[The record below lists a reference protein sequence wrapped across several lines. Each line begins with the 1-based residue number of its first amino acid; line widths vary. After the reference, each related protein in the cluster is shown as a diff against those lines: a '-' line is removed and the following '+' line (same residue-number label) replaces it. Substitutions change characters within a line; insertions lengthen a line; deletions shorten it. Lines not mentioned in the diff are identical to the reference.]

1 LRDGFYRLG
10 RYGLSNVDR
19 LEVIRGPNAAI
30 YGRSSP
36 GGMINMISL
45 QPKKASSENITI
57 SKGSYN
63 QSKNQFK
70 MTGSIDKASKNYY
83 VLSLAQTDRHFP
95 AQFGAVHNQ
104 EYYAAIAHEF
114 SNSSRI
120 QFSAEFFLQKQQ
132 APQGAVP
139 LIYAARTATPDNT
152 ATTQALGYDLGLASI
167 NPYGPN
173 SELNRGSSTFTGI
186 YEKQFNQI
194 WSLRAGAYYFRAR
207 RWDYNS
213 NTSWGAITIP
223 VTGAVTTTRG
233 ALPSRGE
240 IQEDGGGYQQDLKAH
255 YWLANHTIEANTLF
269 TIDYNDYYRWDPT
282 WEYGPSTDPAIVAW
296 TAAGSGRV
304 VTLTSPDG
312 NPLNLVPNAPINYF
326 PNWYNTN
333 ELSLFSGAGN
343 SITGGAS
350 LNGGT
355 LTRRRT

>member
-1 LRDGFYRLG
+1 MIKRILILALLALTAKQGIYAQAAAPSSDQVVKLADFTVSEKSSNSYIASETMTGSRVNTKIIDLPYSIVNLTSEFFDDFNIQILDENMTYIGGLTGVGIGGSFNLRGFTASSQLRDGFYRLG

-132 APQGAVP
+132 G
-139 LIYAARTATPDNT
+139 
-152 ATTQALGYDLGLASI
+152 
-167 NPYGPN
+167 
-173 SELNRGSSTFTGI
+173 
-186 YEKQFNQI
+186 
-194 WSLRAGAYYFRAR
+194 
-207 RWDYNS
+207 
-213 NTSWGAITIP
+213 
-223 VTGAVTTTRG
+223 
-233 ALPSRGE
+233 
-240 IQEDGGGYQQDLKAH
+240 
-255 YWLANHTIEANTLF
+255 
-269 TIDYNDYYRWDPT
+269 
-282 WEYGPSTDPAIVAW
+282 
-296 TAAGSGRV
+296 
-304 VTLTSPDG
+304 
-312 NPLNLVPNAPINYF
+312 
-326 PNWYNTN
+326 
-333 ELSLFSGAGN
+333 
-343 SITGGAS
+343 
-350 LNGGT
+350 
-355 LTRRRT
+355 